1 MEFAIQGI
9 GVSPGIAIG
18 PVLIFNAGR
27 CDVPE
32 YPIEDTGAEQE
43 RLNQA
48 IEATREELSL
58 LYRQTAQAL
67 GDKHAAIFNV
77 HLMLLDDV
85 ALRDEVAARIPQQKK
100 NAESI
105 LLELSQQYARTM
117 ETVADPR
124 FRERTADILD
134 VVDRLLR
141 HMLDAE
147 RPDLKNLSQP
157 CIIAANELSPSDT
170 ATMNAEFAIG
180 LLVNAGSVTSHTAIL
195 ARALEIPAIM
205 GIDYKR
211 MGIRN
216 GDMLIMDGAAGRLI
230 IRPNA
235 HTLAHYRKEQRLLHE
250 KQLRLERSLETGPSS
265 TLDGIEVETMAN
277 IELPIEIA
285 HSIKAKASGVGL
297 YRTEYIFLNRNS
309 LPEEEEQYRAYRAV
323 AEAMQP
329 RTVTLRTM
337 DIGGDKFVAHLQ
349 ISKEE
354 NPQLG
359 WRAVRFCLERPDIFK
374 AQLRAMLRA
383 SAHGNV
389 RIMFPMISGLE
400 ELRQVK
406 KVFDDVCV
414 ELDNTGITYD
424 HHLKLGS
431 MIEVPSAVALADVLA
446 RECDFF
452 SIGTNDLIQYSL
464 AVDRVNEKIAHLY
477 EPAHPA
483 VLRMISQVVKAAHN
497 AGIPCGICGEMA
509 GDPLYTEVLLGLG
522 LTSLSM
528 SAIAIPLIRTEIA
541 HIRLEEARTLADEVL
556 RLGTAAEIKALLR
569 ARYQDRD
576 AVKASLKQL
585 RPETRKESA
594 HGV

>member
-1 MEFAIQGI
+1 
-9 GVSPGIAIG
+9 
-18 PVLIFNAGR
+18 
-27 CDVPE
+27 
-32 YPIEDTGAEQE
+32 
-43 RLNQA
+43 
-48 IEATREELSL
+48 
-58 LYRQTAQAL
+58 
-67 GDKHAAIFNV
+67 
-77 HLMLLDDV
+77 
-85 ALRDEVAARIPQQKK
+85 
-100 NAESI
+100 
-105 LLELSQQYARTM
+105 
-117 ETVADPR
+117 
-124 FRERTADILD
+124 
-134 VVDRLLR
+134 
-141 HMLDAE
+141 
-147 RPDLKNLSQP
+147 
-157 CIIAANELSPSDT
+157 
-170 ATMNAEFAIG
+170 
-180 LLVNAGSVTSHTAIL
+180 
-195 ARALEIPAIM
+195 
-205 GIDYKR
+205 
-211 MGIRN
+211 
-216 GDMLIMDGAAGRLI
+216 
-230 IRPNA
+230 
-235 HTLAHYRKEQRLLHE
+235 
-250 KQLRLERSLETGPSS
+250 
-265 TLDGIEVETMAN
+265 
-277 IELPIEIA
+277 
-285 HSIKAKASGVGL
+285 
-297 YRTEYIFLNRNS
+297 
-309 LPEEEEQYRAYRAV
+309 
-323 AEAMQP
+323 
-329 RTVTLRTM
+329 
-337 DIGGDKFVAHLQ
+337 
-349 ISKEE
+349 
-354 NPQLG
+354 
-359 WRAVRFCLERPDIFK
+359 
-374 AQLRAMLRA
+374 MLRA

-464 AVDRVNEKIAHLY
+464 AIDRVNEKIAHLY